1 MSLTIEAADECI
13 KRNATCD
20 SCDTFVAMGDV
31 TSGGS
36 VIFGKNSDRPRG
48 EVQEVIT
55 FQHQKHDQ
63 KEQKAESSFESISL
77 KKKRNYK
84 INYLK

>member
-1 MSLTIEAADECI
+1 MQILRISWVHVYCI
-13 KRNATCD
+13 IFDLIKGGRK
-20 SCDTFVAMGDV
+20 SRDTVPLA
-31 TSGGS
+31 
-36 VIFGKNSDRPRG
+36 IK
-48 EVQEVIT
+48 

>member
-1 MSLTIEAADECI
+1 MSLKIEAADECV

-31 TSGGS
+31 TSCGS

-55 FQHQKHDQ
+55 FQHQKHE
-63 KEQKAESSFESISL
+63 KEKLLQVHQQLITYS
-77 KKKRNYK
+77 NK
-84 INYLK
+84 ININFKC